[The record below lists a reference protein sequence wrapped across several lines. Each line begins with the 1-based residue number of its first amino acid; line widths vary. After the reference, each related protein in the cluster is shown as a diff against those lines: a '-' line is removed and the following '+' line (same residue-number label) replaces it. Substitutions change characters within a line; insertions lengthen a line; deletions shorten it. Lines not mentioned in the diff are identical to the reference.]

1 MHCCCTRNQVRLTA
15 VQCLKWTKKGGG
27 AMVWPTCD
35 CGAGGASH
43 PRVRPKAE
51 LGVGAGGGRPLPP
64 RGSGGITPGKFLIFQ
79 MHLGEF

>member
-1 MHCCCTRNQVRLTA
+1 
-15 VQCLKWTKKGGG
+15 
-27 AMVWPTCD
+27 MVWPTCD
-35 CGAGGASH
+35 CGAGGAKH

-51 LGVGAGGGRPLPP
+51 LGLGAGGGRPLPP

>member
-1 MHCCCTRNQVRLTA
+1 V
-15 VQCLKWTKKGGG
+15 LKVDKERWG

-35 CGAGGASH
+35 CGAGGAKH